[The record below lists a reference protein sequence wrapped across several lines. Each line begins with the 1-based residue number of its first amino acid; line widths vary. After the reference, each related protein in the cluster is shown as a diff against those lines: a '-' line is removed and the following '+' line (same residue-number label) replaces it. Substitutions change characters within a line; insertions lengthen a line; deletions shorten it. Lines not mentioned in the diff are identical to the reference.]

1 MLAAPSGLSP
11 SACGGCP
18 AAAGLLRAADRP
30 SVCDLA
36 EPWRCKLLDLE
47 RDAGLRRAASGAA
60 GCCSAANGL
69 ICMSLGMRARA
80 NVTWLLYCTG
90 FRPAR
95 LRRLIQAG
103 NISRIACAHAH
114 LTPHGRAGADDKHS
128 SLLPCSQPAG
138 IGHGGGGTSGPGHF
152 LAGMLDSRAAARL
165 QCHDAVA
172 TNICACKNSP
182 HLDDAVSYIMVQ
194 PFPLSRLLLLCQLW
208 LRGFGLLPDQA
219 PRGLQCL
226 SRAATQL

>member
-1 MLAAPSGLSP
+1 MIDSTVSRALTRHSCQQQSQSWWWWAKDTAGRIGHSGSSHAQALHYSCVPSNPGGAGSRLYRCEGTRHTAREIPAGWPARSLLMLAAPSGLSP

-18 AAAGLLRAADRP
+18 AAAGLHRAADRP
-30 SVCDLA
+30 TVCDLA

-80 NVTWLLYCTG
+80 NMTWLLYCTG

-114 LTPHGRAGADDKHS
+114 LKPHGRAGADDKHS
-128 SLLPCSQPAG
+128 SLPPCSQPAG
-138 IGHGGGGTSGPGHF
+138 IGH
-152 LAGMLDSRAAARL
+152 RA
-165 QCHDAVA
+165 
-172 TNICACKNSP
+172 
-182 HLDDAVSYIMVQ
+182 
-194 PFPLSRLLLLCQLW
+194 
-208 LRGFGLLPDQA
+208 
-219 PRGLQCL
+219 
-226 SRAATQL
+226 